1 MPTVQAKNK
10 SDSKAANENSENQ
23 EVYDDEEEEPGAD
36 GNEKEEEDNEKDEVE
51 KEENE
56 QRNRFPEE
64 EISYLQKKLDEMDLQ
79 AIPVQTESGLEES
92 VAEYQGGTV
101 SHLCLIG

>member
-1 MPTVQAKNK
+1 M
-10 SDSKAANENSENQ
+10 
-23 EVYDDEEEEPGAD
+23 YDEEEEPGAD

-56 QRNRFPEE
+56 QKNRFPEE

-92 VAEYQGGTV
+92 VAEYQVSTV
-101 SHLCLIG
+101 SHVCLIG

>member
-1 MPTVQAKNK
+1 M
-10 SDSKAANENSENQ
+10 
-23 EVYDDEEEEPGAD
+23 YDEEEEEPGAD

-56 QRNRFPEE
+56 QKNRFPEE
-64 EISYLQKKLDEMDLQ
+64 EISSLQKKLDEMDLQ

-92 VAEYQGGTV
+92 VAEYQGSTV
-101 SHLCLIG
+101 SHVCLIG

>member
-1 MPTVQAKNK
+1 M
-10 SDSKAANENSENQ
+10 
-23 EVYDDEEEEPGAD
+23 YDDEEQEPGAD

-56 QRNRFPEE
+56 QKNRFPEE

-79 AIPVQTESGLEES
+79 AIEKWQKRRIMTIKR
-92 VAEYQGGTV
+92 
-101 SHLCLIG
+101 HFK

>member
-1 MPTVQAKNK
+1 M
-10 SDSKAANENSENQ
+10 
-23 EVYDDEEEEPGAD
+23 YDDEEEEPRAD
-36 GNEKEEEDNEKDEVE
+36 GNEKDEVE

-56 QRNRFPEE
+56 QKNRCPEE

-92 VAEYQGGTV
+92 AR
-101 SHLCLIG
+101 